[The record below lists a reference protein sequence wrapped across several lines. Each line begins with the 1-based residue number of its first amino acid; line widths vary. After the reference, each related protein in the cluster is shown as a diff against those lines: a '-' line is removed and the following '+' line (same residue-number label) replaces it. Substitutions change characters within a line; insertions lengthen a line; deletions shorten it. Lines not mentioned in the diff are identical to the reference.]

1 MKNLIYLTLVVF
13 VASCTSKQQKY
24 EVILLAGQSNMVGV
38 GKESELADTLF
49 PPNVTY
55 HDFGMAPNFKPMPHH
70 FGPEMS
76 IARMLGE
83 SFPNRN
89 FILIKHA
96 IGGASLYDWAPD
108 YDPEKAKI
116 TGHPQFGNM
125 FDTLF
130 TKLESVTKGLKYE
143 PVAFLWMQGE
153 RDARVPEAGVL
164 YYYHFKGF
172 INAIRE
178 RTQRPDLP
186 FLYGLINPPVDIYPA
201 LDTVRASQIKINEDL
216 PNTYLIETEGL
227 EKWED
232 RVHYSTNGQLEL
244 GNRFAERLA
253 EILASE

>member
-1 MKNLIYLTLVVF
+1 MKHLIYLILIVL
-13 VASCTSKQQKY
+13 AACTSRQQKY

-38 GKESELADTLF
+38 GKESELADTLL
-49 PPNVTY
+49 PSNVTFY
-55 HDFGMAPNFKPMPHH
+55 DYGMAPNFKPMPQH

-76 IARMLGE
+76 IARMLGK
-83 SFPNRN
+83 SFPDQN

-96 IGGASLYDWAPD
+96 IGGASLYDWAPK
-108 YDPEKAKI
+108 YDPKKAKI

-130 TKLESVTKGLKYE
+130 TKLEIVTKDIAYE

-164 YYYHFKGF
+164 YYNHLKDF
-172 INAIRE
+172 IEAVRE
-178 RTQRPDLP
+178 RTQKPNLP

-201 LDTVRASQIKINEDL
+201 LDTVRASQIKINDDI
-216 PNTYLIETEGL
+216 PNTHLIETEGL